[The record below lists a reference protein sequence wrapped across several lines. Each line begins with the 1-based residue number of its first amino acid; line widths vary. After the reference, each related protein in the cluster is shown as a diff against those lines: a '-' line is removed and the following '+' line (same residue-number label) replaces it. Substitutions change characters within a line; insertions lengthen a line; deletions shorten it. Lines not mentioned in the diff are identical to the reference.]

1 MSSVIIVVLLWLSS
15 KEATLVNG
23 VNPLVE
29 TLLDSLSFSCII
41 EFTQEGVDINYIRIG
56 WGDVLVSKEKDVIL
70 GEFNALR
77 RILDKIL
84 HKRIQFYESPAWLV

>member
-1 MSSVIIVVLLWLSS
+1 MASVIIVVLLWLSS

-56 WGDVLVSKEKDVIL
+56 
-70 GEFNALR
+70 
-77 RILDKIL
+77 
-84 HKRIQFYESPAWLV
+84 